1 MPLDEFYLISISLSF
16 FGVLMTPLESQKTT
30 PLVSILIINYN
41 TAEVTIKSIENIIAN
56 TDYQP
61 YKIIIIDNDSE
72 KDDQHMLVDYAEQK
86 SLIHYLME
94 RIWLE

>member
-1 MPLDEFYLISISLSF
+1 
-16 FGVLMTPLESQKTT
+16 MTPLESQKTT

-61 YKIIIIDNDSE
+61 YEIIIIDNDSE

-94 RIWLE
+94 ENIGWNDGVNYGLSLIHI